1 MKARRVLRTVSLL
14 FAVSLLILN
23 CSRKVTPGNA
33 LESYINNR
41 DNSYEWELYEKH
53 ELEDVT
59 LYNILLTSQKWKDYT
74 WRHHLAV
81 LVPREIEHDGALLY
95 LSSGNNSDEMPN
107 WRKNDDGSIQFMEYI
122 AKKNRAVTAVLFQV
136 PNQPLFGNLTED
148 EIISL
153 TFYNYKQDKDYSL
166 PLLFPMVKSAVR
178 SMDAIQE
185 FARNELNHEINGFL
199 VSGASKRGW
208 TTWLTG
214 ASDSRVEAIAP
225 MVIDMINMPKSISY
239 HLEAWG
245 EYSPQIKDYVEL
257 GVAQDVDTEEGKDIV
272 AMVDPFSYRD
282 KLTMPKL
289 IFNGTN
295 DEYWPVDVIKL
306 YYYDLPGENYLHYVP
321 NAGHSL
327 GDKRQAIN
335 ALNSFFA
342 ETLLDE
348 EYTQCSWEVEEDGSE
363 VIVTIDVSA
372 EELAG
377 VQLWSAYSDDRD
389 FRDNKFDT
397 QVLDIIPTD
406 KITVR
411 VNYPDSGYRAFYIDL
426 LYPNPYGEIYSKS
439 TRVFVIDSDKV
450 L

>member
-1 MKARRVLRTVSLL
+1 MKASRVLRTVSLL

-153 TFYNYKQDKDYSL
+153 TFYNYKQDKDYSW

-185 FARNELNHEINGFL
+185 FTRNELNHEINGFL

>member
-1 MKARRVLRTVSLL
+1 M
-14 FAVSLLILN
+14 
-23 CSRKVTPGNA
+23 
-33 LESYINNR
+33 
-41 DNSYEWELYEKH
+41 
-53 ELEDVT
+53 
-59 LYNILLTSQKWKDYT
+59 
-74 WRHHLAV
+74 
-81 LVPREIEHDGALLY
+81 
-95 LSSGNNSDEMPN
+95 
-107 WRKNDDGSIQFMEYI
+107 
-122 AKKNRAVTAVLFQV
+122 
-136 PNQPLFGNLTED
+136 
-148 EIISL
+148 
-153 TFYNYKQDKDYSL
+153 
-166 PLLFPMVKSAVR
+166 
-178 SMDAIQE
+178 
-185 FARNELNHEINGFL
+185 
-199 VSGASKRGW
+199 
-208 TTWLTG
+208 
-214 ASDSRVEAIAP
+214 
-225 MVIDMINMPKSISY
+225 
-239 HLEAWG
+239 
-245 EYSPQIKDYVEL
+245 
-257 GVAQDVDTEEGKDIV
+257 AQDVDTEEGKDIV

>member
-1 MKARRVLRTVSLL
+1 MKARRVLRTVTLL

-153 TFYNYKQDKDYSL
+153 TFYNYKQDKDYSW

-185 FARNELNHEINGFL
+185 FTRNELNHEINGFL

>member
-23 CSRKVTPGNA
+23 CSRKITPGNA

-41 DNSYEWELYEKH
+41 DNLYEWELYEKH
-53 ELEDVT
+53 DLEDVT

-153 TFYNYKQDKDYSL
+153 TFYNYKQDKDYSW

-185 FARNELNHEINGFL
+185 FTRNELNHEINGFL

-245 EYSPQIKDYVEL
+245 
-257 GVAQDVDTEEGKDIV
+257 
-272 AMVDPFSYRD
+272 
-282 KLTMPKL
+282 
-289 IFNGTN
+289 
-295 DEYWPVDVIKL
+295 
-306 YYYDLPGENYLHYVP
+306 
-321 NAGHSL
+321 
-327 GDKRQAIN
+327 
-335 ALNSFFA
+335 
-342 ETLLDE
+342 
-348 EYTQCSWEVEEDGSE
+348 
-363 VIVTIDVSA
+363 
-372 EELAG
+372 
-377 VQLWSAYSDDRD
+377 
-389 FRDNKFDT
+389 
-397 QVLDIIPTD
+397 
-406 KITVR
+406 
-411 VNYPDSGYRAFYIDL
+411 
-426 LYPNPYGEIYSKS
+426 
-439 TRVFVIDSDKV
+439 
-450 L
+450 

>member
-41 DNSYEWELYEKH
+41 DNLYEWELYEKH
-53 ELEDVT
+53 DLEDVT

-153 TFYNYKQDKDYSL
+153 TFYNYKQDKDYSW

-185 FARNELNHEINGFL
+185 FTRNELNHEINGFL

-239 HLEAWG
+239 HLEAWE

>member
-153 TFYNYKQDKDYSL
+153 TFYNYKQDKDYSW

-185 FARNELNHEINGFL
+185 FTRNELNHEINGFL
-199 VSGASKRGW
+199 LSGASKRGW

>member
-23 CSRKVTPGNA
+23 CSRKITPGNA

-41 DNSYEWELYEKH
+41 DNLYEWELYEKH
-53 ELEDVT
+53 DLEDVT

-153 TFYNYKQDKDYSL
+153 TFYNYKQDKDYSW

-185 FARNELNHEINGFL
+185 FTRNELNHEINGFL

-239 HLEAWG
+239 HLEAWE

>member
-23 CSRKVTPGNA
+23 CSRKVTPDNA

-153 TFYNYKQDKDYSL
+153 TFYNYKQDKDYSW

-185 FARNELNHEINGFL
+185 FTRNELNHEINGFL

-214 ASDSRVEAIAP
+214 ASDTRVEAIAP

>member
-153 TFYNYKQDKDYSL
+153 TFYNYKQDKDYSW

-185 FARNELNHEINGFL
+185 FTRNELNHEINGFL

-306 YYYDLPGENYLHYVP
+306 YYYDLSGENYLHYVP

>member
-153 TFYNYKQDKDYSL
+153 TFYNYKQDKDYSW

-185 FARNELNHEINGFL
+185 FTRNELNHEINGFL

-348 EYTQCSWEVEEDGSE
+348 EYTQNSWEVEEDGSE

>member
-81 LVPREIEHDGALLY
+81 LVPTEIEHDAALLY
-95 LSSGNNSDEMPN
+95 ISSGSNSEEMPN
-107 WRKNDDGSIQFMEYI
+107 WRKVDDGSIQFMEYI
-122 AKKNRAVTAVLFQV
+122 AKKNQAITAVLFQV
-136 PNQPLFGNLTED
+136 PNQPLFGDLTED

-153 TFYNYKQDKDYSL
+153 TIYNFQQDNDYSW
-166 PLLFPMVKSAVR
+166 PLLFPMVKSAIS

-185 FARNELNHEINGFL
+185 FAVNELDNPINGFM

-214 ASDSRVEAIAP
+214 ASDSRVIAIAP
-225 MVIDMINMPKSISY
+225 MVIDMLNMPESIGY
-239 HLEAWG
+239 HMEAWG
-245 EYSPQIKDYVEL
+245 EYSPQIKDYVDL
-257 GVAQDVDTEEGKDIV
+257 GVAQDVDTEEGKEIV
-272 AMVDPFSYRD
+272 AMVDPYSYRD

-306 YYYDLPGENYLHYVP
+306 YFDELAGENYLHYVP
-321 NAGHSL
+321 NAGHGL
-327 GDKRQAIN
+327 GDRRQAIN

-342 ETLLDE
+342 ETILGYDYPE
-348 EYTQCSWEVEEDGSE
+348 CSWEFEESDKE
-363 VIVTIDVSA
+363 VIVTIDVS
-372 EELAG
+372 EDELEG
-377 VQLWSAYSDDRD
+377 VQLWSAFSEDRD
-389 FRDNKFDT
+389 FRDNEFHY

-406 KITVR
+406 KIIVR
-411 VNYPDSGYRAFYIDL
+411 VNYPDSGFSAFYIDL

-439 TRVFVIDSDKV
+439 TRVFVTDTDEV